1 MFNMPQN
8 TNNRKW
14 VGHLAALA
22 VYVIFGINPNCS
34 KVVVPQYIS
43 PEVFTAVRML
53 FGTAAFW
60 LLDLLITLRT
70 PKEERVRVDRR
81 DMRIF
86 VWGGIV
92 LAGTLIAFSEA
103 FRYTSPCYVS
113 LVSATSPLIVMLM
126 AAVFLKEPISL
137 RKSLGVFIGIGGA
150 LMVVLFSWGNDAN
163 ATALGLLLCLINIL
177 FYAGYL
183 VLTRNISSRYNP
195 ITMMKWIFMFGS
207 LICVPAGIPFLS
219 RESCPLLFGAA
230 TPIAYISLF
239 TVLIFATVAS
249 YFLLPIAL
257 RHIRPTTVSMYS
269 NLQPLVTACVA
280 IALGQDIFTWN
291 KPVALALI
299 LAGVYLV
306 TTSRAK
312 TDER

>member
-1 MFNMPQN
+1 MNSY
-8 TNNRKW
+8 NRKW

-34 KVVVPQYIS
+34 KAVVPQYLS
-43 PEVFTAVRML
+43 PEVFTAVRTI

-60 LLDLLITLRT
+60 LLDLLVMLRT
-70 PKEERVRVDRR
+70 PKAERVQVDKR
-81 DMRIF
+81 DMLVF
-86 VWGGIV
+86 FWGGIV

-126 AAVFLKEPISL
+126 AAAFLKEPISV

-150 LMVVLFSWGNDAN
+150 LMVVLFSWGSDAN
-163 ATALGLLLCLINIL
+163 ATALGLLLCMINIL

-183 VLTRNISSRYNP
+183 VLTRNVSQRYNP
-195 ITMMKWIFMFGS
+195 ITMMKWIFLYGS
-207 LICVPAGIPFLS
+207 LLVVPMGIPFFS
-219 RESCPLLFGAA
+219 RESCPLFFGAA
-230 TPIAYISLF
+230 PPIAYIGLF
-239 TVLIFATVAS
+239 TVLIFATVVS

-269 NLQPLVTACVA
+269 NLQPVVTACVA

-299 LAGVYLV
+299 LIGVYLV

-312 TDER
+312 SDNL

>member
-1 MFNMPQN
+1 MFNMSHN
-8 TNNRKW
+8 NNNRKW

-22 VYVIFGINPNCS
+22 VYIIFGINPNCS
-34 KVVVPQYIS
+34 KAVVPQYIS

-60 LLDLLITLRT
+60 LLDLLVVLRT
-70 PKEERVRVDRR
+70 PKAERTRVGRR
-81 DMRIF
+81 DMIVF
-86 VWGGIV
+86 FWGGIV

-126 AAVFLKEPISL
+126 AALFLKEPISV

-150 LMVVLFSWGNDAN
+150 LMVVLFSWGSDAN
-163 ATALGLLLCLINIL
+163 ATALGLLLCFVNIL

-183 VLTRNISSRYNP
+183 VFTRNVSQRHSP
-195 ITMMKWIFMFGS
+195 ITMMKWIFLYGS
-207 LICVPAGIPFLS
+207 IVVVPMGIPFFS
-219 RESCPLLFGAA
+219 RESCPLFFGQA

-299 LAGVYLV
+299 LIGVYLV

-312 TDER
+312 NDYR